1 MAQRSETV
9 RQTRSCYTYLVQ
21 RCNPTAAHKP
31 TAAEGNTISV
41 RRHIRGVSEL
51 TIRHRGWAEL
61 GGLAH
66 NIPRLH
72 RTNHHQPPRKKLT
85 FSAVVFLCQLLL
97 CWRQQRVNQ

>member
-1 MAQRSETV
+1 MTYKYSCDQSNHSYDLHYDFQNWYDWLIVPLLLMAQRSETV

-51 TIRHRGWAEL
+51 TIRHRG
-61 GGLAH
+61 
-66 NIPRLH
+66 
-72 RTNHHQPPRKKLT
+72 
-85 FSAVVFLCQLLL
+85 
-97 CWRQQRVNQ
+97 